1 MKISSATVVHENN
14 FTKEDITAKNSSSKD
29 SVNAAKKQELS
40 PTEQALV
47 SKLQQRDSEVR
58 THESA
63 HMSTGVASGGAS
75 FTYQKGPDG
84 RQYAVGGEVPIDLG
98 GGASTPEDKIAH
110 AQKVRAAALAPSSPS
125 PADMQIAAT
134 ASMMEIRARVE
145 LTQEKAKE
153 DSPIKENP
161 YKQLSY

>member
-14 FTKEDITAKNSSSKD
+14 FTKEDSGAKNSSSQE
-29 SVNAAKKQELS
+29 SANTAKEQKLS

-58 THESA
+58 AHESA

-84 RQYAVGGEVPIDLG
+84 RQYAVGGEIPIDLG
-98 GGASTPEDKIAH
+98 GGASTPADKIAH
-110 AQKVRAAALAPSSPS
+110 AKKVRAAALAPSSPS

-153 DSPIKENP
+153 DSPTKENP

>member
-1 MKISSATVVHENN
+1 MKISSATVVHGNN
-14 FTKEDITAKNSSSKD
+14 YSQEDINAKNSTNDKTTNSSKE
-29 SVNAAKKQELS
+29 QQLT

-47 SKLQQRDSEVR
+47 SKLQQRDTEVR
-58 THESA
+58 AHESA
-63 HMSTGVASGGAS
+63 HMSSGVASGGAT

-84 RQYAVGGEVPIDLG
+84 RQYAVGGEVPIDVS

-153 DSPIKENP
+153 YSPTKENP
-161 YKQLSY
+161 YSQLN

>member
-1 MKISSATVVHENN
+1 MKISSATVVHGNN
-14 FTKEDITAKNSSSKD
+14 YSQEDITAKNSTNNRNS
-29 SVNAAKKQELS
+29 NASNEEQLT

-47 SKLQQRDSEVR
+47 SKLQQRDTEVR
-58 THESA
+58 AHESA

-84 RQYAVGGEVPIDLG
+84 RQYAVGGEVPIDVG
-98 GGASTPEDKIAH
+98 GSASTPEEKIAH

-134 ASMMEIRARVE
+134 ASMLEIKARVE

-153 DSPIKENP
+153 DAQARENP
-161 YKQLSY
+161 YIKQSY

>member
-1 MKISSATVVHENN
+1 MKISSTTVVHGNDYSQENVN
-14 FTKEDITAKNSSSKD
+14 AKNSTSDKSTNSSKE
-29 SVNAAKKQELS
+29 QQLT

-47 SKLQQRDSEVR
+47 SKLQQRDTEVR
-58 THESA
+58 AHESA
-63 HMSTGVASGGAS
+63 HMSSGVASGGATFS
-75 FTYQKGPDG
+75 YQKGPDG
-84 RQYAVGGEVPIDLG
+84 RQYAVGGEVPIDLS

-145 LTQEKAKE
+145 LAQEKAKE
-153 DSPIKENP
+153 YSPTKENP
-161 YKQLSY
+161 YSQLN